1 MWLVGL
7 LPAAVAVKKRKG
19 KLERERRK
27 KNEGE
32 NRSRSSVIEKSNS
45 REENV
50 IVALLSKPVYFL
62 FLLVFDDFALS
73 LCLASEK
80 HTWHTITGR
89 K

>member
-7 LPAAVAVKKRKG
+7 LPAAVVVKKKERQVR
-19 KLERERRK
+19 EREKK